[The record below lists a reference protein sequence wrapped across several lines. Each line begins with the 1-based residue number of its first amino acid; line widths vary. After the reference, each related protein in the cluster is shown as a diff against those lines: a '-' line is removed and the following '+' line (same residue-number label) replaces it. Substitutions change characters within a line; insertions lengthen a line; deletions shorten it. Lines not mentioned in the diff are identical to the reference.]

1 MRAAVRPRSR
11 PGPADQARSPPARPL
26 PPALTDADRAYHR
39 PVLDDTWAV
48 KPATDLAAA
57 IRNKDIKSRELLE
70 LYLDRIERL
79 NPALN
84 AVVTLAVEPAL
95 AAADAADD
103 RTASGAPLPPLH
115 GLPVTIKDAIETA
128 GIRSTGGAVELTDH
142 VPTVDAPAVA
152 RLKDAGAIVFGKTNL
167 PRWSGDLQSF
177 NEIFGT
183 TNNPW
188 DHDADPGRLVGR
200 PGRRGGRRADG
211 VRAGHRHRR
220 LGAAAVALLR
230 HVRAQAEL
238 RRRPPAR
245 LPRQRRRRHHR
256 RRRQRV
262 RADGPQ
268 RRRPRPADV
277 GAGRAGPGAG
287 PGVAHR
293 AAAARVRRR
302 SPAGASRCGSTI
314 PSARAIGRCS
324 TCCAAPSTPSVRP
337 APRSKRSARRSTRRR
352 SGRCSSPSSAPPCR

>member
-1 MRAAVRPRSR
+1 M
-11 PGPADQARSPPARPL
+11 
-26 PPALTDADRAYHR
+26 
-39 PVLDDTWAV
+39 
-48 KPATDLAAA
+48 
-57 IRNKDIKSRELLE
+57 
-70 LYLDRIERL
+70 
-79 NPALN
+79 
-84 AVVTLAVEPAL
+84 
-95 AAADAADD
+95 
-103 RTASGAPLPPLH
+103 
-115 GLPVTIKDAIETA
+115 TIKDAIETA

-188 DHDADPGRLVGR
+188 DHDPDPGRLVGR
-200 PGRRGGRRADG
+200 PGRRGGRRAHG

-220 LGAAAVALLR
+220 LGAPAVALLR

-256 RRRQRV
+256 RRHQRV

-277 GAGRAGPGAG
+277 GAGRAGPGAAPRRG
-287 PGVAHR
+287 ASSCRRR
-293 AAAARVRRR
+293 ARRR
-302 SPAGASRCGSTI
+302 SPVGASRCGWTI
-314 PSARAIGRCS
+314 PRTRAIGRCS
-324 TCCAAPSTPSVRP
+324 TCCAAPSTPSARP
-337 APRSKRSARRSTRRR
+337 VPRSTRSARRSTRRR
-352 SGRCSSPSSAPPCR
+352 SSRCSWPSSAPPCR